1 MAAVKELI
9 VDPVLT
15 LTAIPLL
22 GAGIGVLLWSR
33 PRTLKAWA
41 LFLTAALVVVAVTAG
56 TADGDAAIAPLS
68 WLLILASFLAVFG
81 QDPYMEAPSSIV
93 LTLLFLGLSLGTLAS
108 GGALGIIFFSV
119 MLGVIG
125 LAMVW
130 HGRTTSPM
138 VWGAVALCGIGVLC
152 LVASLAASGSVAV
165 VLRLVAFA
173 TALPLFPL
181 HGVFVGAL
189 SHLPGSL
196 PAFLAVA
203 LPSLGVHGVVSIS
216 AAVPAGI
223 LPSLLLLA
231 LIGALYGSLKALVQ
245 CHLGQMVAYLAVTL
259 LAIPWWHMA
268 VTAGKMPQAAGYV
281 SAVAVA
287 MGGLLLA
294 GHFVQARY
302 GHLDLDKLRGLAR
315 PMPRFATLFGLLIMA
330 AMGLPLFGVFS
341 AFMAMMFSSSTT
353 LPQSIVVILLVW
365 FMASWLLVML
375 MQRILFGQPRPD
387 LLYRDLSQTEV
398 LSLVL
403 VLCLLALGGIVPAG
417 LFQLGDPAALSFLEV
432 NR

>member
-1 MAAVKELI
+1 MRCTPGSDRRSSAWRAEWTRGCQNGCREGTHRGPCADTDSHPAPGRRNRCVAVVSPSDVEGVGAVPHGGASGCGGDRGHGGWERGHRAVELAP
-9 VDPVLT
+9 DS
-15 LTAIPLL
+15 
-22 GAGIGVLLWSR
+22 GVL
-33 PRTLKAWA
+33 
-41 LFLTAALVVVAVTAG
+41 
-56 TADGDAAIAPLS
+56 
-68 WLLILASFLAVFG
+68 
-81 QDPYMEAPSSIV
+81 
-93 LTLLFLGLSLGTLAS
+93 S
-108 GGALGIIFFSV
+108 GGLWTRS
-119 MLGVIG
+119 L
-125 LAMVW
+125 
-130 HGRTTSPM
+130 HG
-138 VWGAVALCGIGVLC
+138 
-152 LVASLAASGSVAV
+152 GSVLV

-302 GHLDLDKLRGLAR
+302 CHLDLDKLRGLAR

-417 LFQLGDPAALSFLEV
+417 LFQLRDPTPPSFL
-432 NR
+432 